1 MLVSYTGFIP
11 GNTHLSLWGD
21 QMAETAPYI
30 RIGSVSLEKTNIFS
44 GSYWQSQEMHLDG
57 VHLGYGPVIAVRGR

>member
-1 MLVSYTGFIP
+1 
-11 GNTHLSLWGD
+11 
-21 QMAETAPYI
+21 MAETAPYI